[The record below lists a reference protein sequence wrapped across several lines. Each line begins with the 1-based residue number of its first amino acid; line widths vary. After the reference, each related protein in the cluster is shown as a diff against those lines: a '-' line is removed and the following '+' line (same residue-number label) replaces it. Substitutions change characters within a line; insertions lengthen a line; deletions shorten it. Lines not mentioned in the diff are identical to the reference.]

1 MAVGDVWR
9 LAVIGSNQGIDE
21 LVNVHHYLQ
30 TTVGGDD
37 FGVDLID
44 AWHASCGLEYVT
56 VFSDLCLL
64 VGYQVRNLT
73 QPEFGTDYSLPT
85 AINGERTGQ
94 MLPPSIAPVVSWRT
108 GLIGRRRRG
117 RTYTWPGSED
127 DQNAGQMSLTW
138 QGLLSAWAATALN
151 ISGDANYN
159 KVIFSSDED
168 YDPPTL
174 VTPVQGFV
182 IDALLGSQRRRRPG
196 VGS

>member
-1 MAVGDVWR
+1 MAIGDVYR

-30 TTVGGDD
+30 TTTGGDD

-44 AWHASCGLEYVT
+44 AWHADSGLTYVNC
-56 VFSDLCLL
+56 FSDQCLL

-73 QPEFGTDYSLPT
+73 QPEFGTDYSLPASEPGT
-85 AINGERTGQ
+85 RIGH
-94 MLPPSIAPVVSWRT
+94 MLPPSNAPVVSWRT

-127 DQNAGQMSLTW
+127 DQNAGQMSATW
-138 QGLLSAWAATALN
+138 QGLLSAWAATALLVTGTATY
-151 ISGDANYN
+151 S
-159 KVIFSSDED
+159 KVIYSP
-168 YDPPTL
+168 DPDGVGPAL
-174 VTPVQGFV
+174 VTPVQGAV
-182 IDALLGSQRRRRPG
+182 IDLLLGSQRRRRPG